1 MGSSDFRWEGQS
13 KVEVA
18 IREKALILFGLV
30 KRDQEEEHTW
40 ELADWEPEAATL
52 EEMRPGEWTSL
63 TVSGIPEDPLYKTLI
78 GYVIDSTMYWMT
90 SVPKFVEIVYTN
102 AWGWLHNSRSLI
114 FFEVVSAQ

>member
-1 MGSSDFRWEGQS
+1 LAVSALGSSDFRWEGQS

-18 IREKALILFGLV
+18 IRGKALVLLGLA

-52 EEMRPGEWTSL
+52 EEMRPREWTSL

-78 GYVIDSTMYWMT
+78 GYVIDLQCTGRLLFRNM
-90 SVPKFVEIVYTN
+90 
-102 AWGWLHNSRSLI
+102 SRSSILMLG
-114 FFEVVSAQ
+114 AGCTTLAR